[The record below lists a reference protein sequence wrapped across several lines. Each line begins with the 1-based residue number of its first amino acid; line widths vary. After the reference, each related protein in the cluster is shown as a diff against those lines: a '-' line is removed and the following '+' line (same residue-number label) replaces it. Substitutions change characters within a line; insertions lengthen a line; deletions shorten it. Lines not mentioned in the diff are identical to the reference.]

1 MAENKNTNKNKNTT
15 PLKLTIN
22 NEAVSVEAEGRL
34 SIEQLLAIQNVESPD
49 MVSVQHN
56 GNILN
61 RDEFAYVFVADG
73 DEINFLY
80 FMGGGK

>member
-1 MAENKNTNKNKNTT
+1 MAENKNTAS
-15 PLKLTIN
+15 LKLTIN

-80 FMGGGK
+80 FMGGGE

>member
-1 MAENKNTNKNKNTT
+1 MAENKNTAS
-15 PLKLTIN
+15 LKLTIN
-22 NEAVSVEAEGRL
+22 NEAISVEAEGRL